1 MPRVFLNDEQ
11 KKKAK
16 EQDAIKSMRNSIS
29 DCMATKMNRERLNRE
44 SLGKIV
50 GISRQSVSDILS
62 GNDVRLNI
70 STMLKLF
77 YFLGMEVS

>member
-1 MPRVFLNDEQ
+1 MPRVCLNDEQ
-11 KKKAK
+11 RKKAK
-16 EQDAIKSMRNSIS
+16 EQDAIKAMRNSIS